1 MGKRWERERLMN
13 PKESNLKILNDYR
26 PVVLIIYNSFSP
38 GIKGS
43 VREKLKGV

>member
-1 MGKRWERERLMN
+1 MN

-26 PVVLIIYNSFSP
+26 PVVLIILIIYNSFSP